1 MSKTID
7 AFPGARFYKSDLHI
21 HTAASKCWRDQRDA
35 GSLKRLF
42 QSLKTN
48 GIEVVAITDHNS
60 VENLDEAK
68 RIGKEFGMWVYP
80 GVEVSTKEGHVL
92 AIFDPGKKTRDIED
106 WLTRMGFTSDVRGLD
121 STLARGQ
128 ENEQLSITKVFDLI
142 EKEGGVA
149 IAPHPNSKGLGFL
162 EILKQK
168 GTARQEAYH
177 SRNLRG
183 LEVGKDR
190 ENIMKLASGGVSGYK
205 KKYACVSFSDAHSP
219 AEVGEEFTYIKLG
232 DFGIGALKQALYD
245 PAMRIRFADQWPPK
259 SHAWIQSVEV
269 SQGFFKDTPFY
280 FHPDMNS
287 IVGGKA
293 TGKSLLI
300 ELIRFALAAVSPISD
315 IMEETS
321 SKISAPS
328 CLGEGGTVTLHV
340 MSDNGER
347 YRIQRT
353 FSDFDEGSEIYYADT
368 QTKAAEQVSEIFP
381 CIVYSQNE
389 IIYLGKNLPALLDWL
404 DSFID
409 ISNEQG
415 EAARLRKQIEHL
427 LTELDS
433 ANADASQEVE
443 LEKRLKELKD
453 RRELLNE
460 KIKDP
465 ILKQFP
471 LWQKE
476 SRLLRSYKEAIV
488 TLRKEVQD
496 FFDNIAIEER
506 FEDPEMDTPN
516 ATNIVSKRNE
526 LLFLAKQFSKA
537 GASLNQAIES
547 AEEQLNK
554 YVESWKEAFSKARE
568 RHDKTIKD
576 AGVENAS
583 AITSELNKA
592 TTQIERVQKELQRAK
607 KSAEKKS
614 EIEANLRNQWIPK
627 YNACFGEIYKKRVRK
642 ADSLTESLNAFVRI
656 SVRQMADRKD
666 FTEAVKRLSRGSRLQ
681 MPELTAIAA
690 TMTPLELTKHITD
703 QDTQG
708 FAKRAGIKADKAA
721 TLIEHVWETSRDTEG
736 NQLLSPLYG
745 IMFTELRDQV
755 IVELKVHDEAYK
767 PMEELSVGSKCTA
780 ILSVALVEGSYPLI
794 VDQPEDALDNPF
806 VFEQIVKTVRR
817 SKTERQYLF
826 ATHNSNVAV
835 ASDADLIYCL
845 TATASRGNVDKYGS
859 IDQLS
864 TRDRVVVNLEGGKN
878 AFALRSQKYDIEFDD
893 PYAVVLSVSE
903 ED

>member
-1 MSKTID
+1 MSKTVDI
-7 AFPGARFYKSDLHI
+7 FPGARFYKTDLHI
-21 HTAASKCWRDQRDA
+21 HTSASKCWRDQRDA

-42 QSLKTN
+42 QSVKKN

-68 RIGKEFGMWVYP
+68 RIGKEFGISVYP

-106 WLTRMGFTSDVRGLD
+106 WLIRMGFTSDVRGQD
-121 STLARGQ
+121 SALARSQ
-128 ENEQLSITKVFDLI
+128 ENDQLSITKIFDLI
-142 EKEGGVA
+142 ENEGGVA
-149 IAPHPNSKGLGFL
+149 IAPHPNSKGVGFL
-162 EILKQK
+162 EILKHK

-190 ENIMKLASGGVSGYK
+190 ENIIKFASGAVPGYK

-232 DFGIGALKQALYD
+232 DLGIGALKQALYD

-269 SQGFFKDTPFY
+269 SQGFFKGIPFY

-300 ELIRFALAAVSPISD
+300 ELIRFALAAETPISD
-315 IMEETS
+315 ILNETL
-321 SKISAPS
+321 SKVSAPT
-328 CLGEGGTVTLHV
+328 CLGEGGTITLHV
-340 MSDNGER
+340 ISDNGER

-353 FSDFDEGSEIYYADT
+353 FSDLDEGPEIYYADT
-368 QTKAAEQVSEIFP
+368 QTKAAEEVSEVFP
-381 CIVYSQNE
+381 CIIYSQNE
-389 IIYLGKNLPALLDWL
+389 IIELCKNLPALLDWL

-409 ISNEQG
+409 ISKEQQ
-415 EAARLRKQIEHL
+415 EATSLQKQIEL
-427 LTELDS
+427 LLAELDS
-433 ANADASQEVE
+433 ANADASQEYE
-443 LEKRLKELKD
+443 LKKRLKELKD
-453 RRELLNE
+453 RRDLLNE

-476 SRLLRSYKEAIV
+476 NRLLLSYKEAIV
-488 TLRKEVQD
+488 TLRKEVKD
-496 FFDNIAIEER
+496 FFDNIEVEER
-506 FEDPEMDTPN
+506 FEEPGMDAPN
-516 ATNIVSKRNE
+516 VTNILSNRNE
-526 LLFLAKQFSKA
+526 LLNLSKQFSKA
-537 GASLNQAIES
+537 RVSLNQSIES
-547 AEEQLNK
+547 AEEKLNK
-554 YVESWKEAFSKARE
+554 YVRSWNDAFSKARE
-568 RHDKTIKD
+568 RHDKTVKD

-592 TTQIERVQKELQRAK
+592 GTQIEKIEKLLQQAK
-607 KSAEKKS
+607 KAATKKS
-614 EIEANLRNQWIPK
+614 EIEAKLRNELIPK

-642 ADSLTESLNAFVRI
+642 ADSLTESLNAFVKI
-656 SVRQMADRKD
+656 SVRQMADRRD
-666 FTEAVKRLSRGSRLQ
+666 FTEAIKQLLRGSHLR
-681 MPELTAIAA
+681 MPEMTALVAR
-690 TMTPLELTKHITD
+690 MTPLELTNCITARD
-703 QDTQG
+703 VKKL
-708 FAKRAGIKADKAA
+708 ANCAGIDENKATTIID
-721 TLIEHVWETSRDTEG
+721 HVWDTSRDTEG

-780 ILSVALVEGSYPLI
+780 ILSVALVEGKYPLI

-806 VFEQIVKTVRR
+806 VFEQIVKTVRN
-817 SKTERQYLF
+817 SKTSRQYLF
-826 ATHNSNVAV
+826 ATHNPNVAV

-845 TATASRGNVDKYGS
+845 TATASRGNVDKHGS

-864 TRDRVVVNLEGGKN
+864 TRDRVVANLEGGKD
-878 AFALRSQKYDIEFDD
+878 AFALRSQKYDIEFHD
-893 PYAVVLSVSE
+893 PYAVILSALK